1 MGRAG
6 YAGIERAP
14 RYRISGLKKKEK
26 KSKGYFVSR

>member
-14 RYRISGLKKKEK
+14 RYRISGLKKKK
-26 KSKGYFVSR
+26 KKKVRDIL